1 MKIDSAPPSA
11 TSQADEPRQV
21 TEPGP
26 QQRPGPPSVP
36 APVPQVRIVPFSPR
50 TRLVVLLIG
59 GVLGFLFLLRIAGI
73 LHPFLWAI
81 VVAYILNPVV
91 RGLCR
96 RTGIPRAA
104 AVTLIYLIGVGSIVA
119 VLSLAI
125 PRLNEQVS
133 QLANDLPSITSDLQ
147 ARYFGPTSHSLVV
160 AGFTIDVPQ
169 VARQVANS
177 LNSALNS
184 FFGSAFSAVVVSIE
198 RLAQFLLFMI
208 VTFYLLLDAPHISA
222 YFKRLIPGSSREE
235 VLDVAH
241 RVNVVLSQYMRAQLI
256 LIAIMSTASFIVL
269 SIMGVRFAIVLAPI
283 VGILEIFPIIGPFAA
298 ITLVTIVALFSPPHY
313 GLSHTSSA
321 LVVALVF
328 FALRQIEDYAV
339 VPNII
344 GHAVRLHPALI
355 LFAVAAGT
363 TFGGALGLFLA
374 VPVTGALKVLGSY
387 LYQKLVPA

>member
-1 MKIDSAPPSA
+1 
-11 TSQADEPRQV
+11 
-21 TEPGP
+21 
-26 QQRPGPPSVP
+26 
-36 APVPQVRIVPFSPR
+36 
-50 TRLVVLLIG
+50 
-59 GVLGFLFLLRIAGI
+59 
-73 LHPFLWAI
+73 
-81 VVAYILNPVV
+81 
-91 RGLCR
+91 
-96 RTGIPRAA
+96 
-104 AVTLIYLIGVGSIVA
+104 
-119 VLSLAI
+119 
-125 PRLNEQVS
+125 
-133 QLANDLPSITSDLQ
+133 
-147 ARYFGPTSHSLVV
+147 
-160 AGFTIDVPQ
+160 
-169 VARQVANS
+169 

-184 FFGSAFSAVVVSIE
+184 FFGGAFSAVIISIE

-208 VTFYLLLDAPHISA
+208 VTFYLLLDAPHIGS
-222 YFKRLIPGSSREE
+222 YFKRLIPVSQRDE
-235 VLDVAH
+235 VVDVAQ
-241 RVNVVLSQYMRAQLI
+241 RVNRVLSQYMRAQLI
-256 LIAIMSTASFIVL
+256 LIVIMSTASFVVL

-298 ITLVTIVALFSPPHY
+298 ITLVTIVAMFSPPHY

-339 VPNII
+339 IPNIV